1 MDNIT
6 PTPEQVTQVAAIL
19 RTENVTEAGGEWSAF
34 DVGRV
39 LDPDAHTPASMFDTG
54 GPYPSNEWCAIARA
68 AIDQIGVSGRYVGG
82 TSGHLYHLP
91 PLGRY
96 SVEVLPR
103 PNDHPE
109 RFAVIREH
117 DGARSVYRAERTRK
131 DAQHCADHFNAGQ
144 PSEALST
151 GGRITAW
158 DAEAD
163 PCPHGNA
170 IGTRCGTC
178 DGPAGAA
185 DHQPRETDR

>member
-34 DVGRV
+34 SVATM
-39 LDPDAHTPASMFDTG
+39 LDPDAHKPRGMFDTG
-54 GPYPSNEWCAIARA
+54 GPYPSAKWCAIARA
-68 AIDQIGVSGRYVGG
+68 AIDRLNPPARYVGG
-82 TSGHLYHLP
+82 TSNYLYHLS
-91 PLGRY
+91 PLP
-96 SVEVLPR
+96 L
-103 PNDHPE
+103 
-109 RFAVIREH
+109 
-117 DGARSVYRAERTRK
+117 
-131 DAQHCADHFNAGQ
+131 
-144 PSEALST
+144 
-151 GGRITAW
+151 TAW